1 MVPAASSDK
10 PPTRA
15 PGRPRLLRAAGLSL
29 FANILFSL
37 TILPLA
43 LSPSQGYTLAD
54 LGGVL
59 LWQGSAAIG
68 WPLALAG
75 VLLSLPFGA
84 RPAGAG
90 PLLLLLLYPAS
101 FFLLLRTAILRRAR
115 PWEVVLLNLLVTVS
129 FAAVWY
135 RVLDGYDFMV
145 G

>member
-90 PLLLLLLYPAS
+90 PLLLLLYPAAL
-101 FFLLLRTAILRRAR
+101 FLLLRMAILRRAR

-135 RVLDGYDFMV
+135 RVLHGYDFMV

>member
-1 MVPAASSDK
+1 MVPGTSSDK

-15 PGRPRLLRAAGLSL
+15 PGRPRPVRVAGLSL

-37 TILPLA
+37 TVLPFA
-43 LSPSQGYTLAD
+43 LPPFQGYALAD

-84 RPAGAG
+84 RPADAG
-90 PLLLLLLYPAS
+90 TLLLVLLCPAAL
-101 FFLLLRTAILRRAR
+101 FLLLHMAILRRVR

-135 RVLDGYDFMV
+135 RVLHGYDFMV

>member
-1 MVPAASSDK
+1 MVPAASIDK

-15 PGRPRLLRAAGLSL
+15 PRRPRPLRVAGLSL
-29 FANILFSL
+29 LANILLSL
-37 TILPLA
+37 TVLPLA
-43 LSPSQGYTLAD
+43 LSPFQGYTLVD

-84 RPAGAG
+84 RSGGAG
-90 PLLLLLLYPAS
+90 SLLFLLLYPAA
-101 FFLLLRTAILRRAR
+101 FFLLLRMAILRRAR
-115 PWEVVLLNLLVTVS
+115 PWEVVLLNLLVTAS

-135 RVLDGYDFMV
+135 RVLNGYDFMV

>member
-1 MVPAASSDK
+1 MVPAASTDE

-15 PGRPRLLRAAGLSL
+15 PGRPRLLRVAGLSL
-29 FANILFSL
+29 LANILFSL
-37 TILPLA
+37 AILPLA
-43 LSPSQGYTLAD
+43 LSPFQGYTLAD

-90 PLLLLLLYPAS
+90 PLLLLSLYPAAL
-101 FFLLLRTAILRRAR
+101 FLLLRMAVLRRAR

-135 RVLDGYDFMV
+135 RVLHGYDFMV